1 MSTTERP
8 DAPWGA
14 RLRDLA
20 EDAPGALPEPAL
32 WDRGR
37 RYARLRRRGTA
48 AVAALG
54 VLAVVAVGA
63 VSWQRAAPPAELAP
77 ASAPA
82 AMPDELFV
90 PSPWLPGTEEAGPLG
105 QLAAIIPADRG
116 GWTGDEMGLVGI
128 SATTGEYRFLDLP
141 GDADEA
147 VALSP
152 DGRHLAYWAT
162 GETTGSPNRGD
173 GDSAPVTGVALYD
186 TVSGEVERHDVRT
199 EQGLMTSDLVWA
211 DPATLLVGYAQ
222 YVGGEGDPGMDQ
234 SSGRNVPWQVLRLGG
249 ELREL
254 GSPFDDGYVW
264 GGGDG
269 VMVMSGSGLNDGRWL
284 LDPSRPRH
292 PQQLRLDRASFV
304 APRVG
309 PDRTRIAGVPGNRAP
324 NWLAVADL
332 SGDRRAA
339 FQPVPD
345 SRRTLEVL
353 VWNDNEHVVVL
364 RHDRDE
370 VGMYHVTVVETD
382 VESGEQRDLVVVPPD
397 LANSPQFALDLLG
410 GPIVEAVEPPDPVDP
425 RAVVA
430 LSGGA
435 VLAAAAGIV
444 VWRRR
449 VQP

>member
-1 MSTTERP
+1 MSTERP
-8 DAPWGA
+8 DERWGT

-20 EDAPGALPEPAL
+20 EEAPRALPDPAL

-37 RYARLRRRGTA
+37 RYARLRRGGTA

-63 VSWQRAAPPAELAP
+63 VSWQRAAPPAQLAP

-82 AMPDELFV
+82 AMPDRLYD
-90 PSPWLPGTEEAGPLG
+90 PSPWLTGTEEEGPLG
-105 QLAAIIPADRG
+105 QLAAIIPAERG
-116 GWTGDEMGLVGI
+116 SWTGKETEIVGV

-141 GDADEA
+141 RQADVG

-152 DGRHLAYWAT
+152 DGRHVAYWAT
-162 GETTGSPNRGD
+162 GETTESPNLRD
-173 GDSAPVTGVALYD
+173 GGALPPAGVAIYDSVTGR
-186 TVSGEVERHDVRT
+186 VELHDIAT
-199 EQGLMTSDLVWA
+199 AHGLMASDLVWA
-211 DPATLLVGYAQ
+211 DLSTLLVNYAQ
-222 YVGGEGDPGMDQ
+222 YRGGEGDPDMDR
-234 SSGRNVPWQVLRLGG
+234 SLGRNVPWQVLRLGG

-254 GSPFDDGYVW
+254 GSPLDDGDVW

-269 VMVMSGSGLNDGRWL
+269 VVVMSGSGRNVGRWL
-284 LDPSRPRH
+284 VDPARPRQ
-292 PQQLRLDRASFV
+292 PQRLRLDRGSFV
-304 APRVG
+304 PPRVS
-309 PDRTRIAGVPGNRAP
+309 PDRRRIAGVPGNRAP
-324 NWLAVADL
+324 NRLAVADL
-332 SGDRRAA
+332 SGDGRSA
-339 FQPVPD
+339 FEPVPG
-345 SRRTLEVL
+345 SRRTLEVIA
-353 VWNDNEHVVVL
+353 WNDEEHVVVL

-370 VGMYHVTVVETD
+370 VGMYYVTVVETA

-410 GPIVEAVEPPDPVDP
+410 GPIVEAVEPPDPMDP
-425 RAVVA
+425 RVVVG

-435 VLAAAAGIV
+435 VVAAGAGIL

>member
-1 MSTTERP
+1 MSTTERQGE
-8 DAPWGA
+8 PWGA

-20 EDAPGALPEPAL
+20 EEAPGALPEPAL

-37 RYARLRRRGTA
+37 RYARLRRGGTA

-90 PSPWLPGTEEAGPLG
+90 PSPWLPGTEEAGPVG

-116 GWTGDEMGLVGI
+116 GWTGAEMEIVGV

-141 GDADEA
+141 DLYAPPGA
-147 VALSP
+147 VLSP
-152 DGRHLAYWAT
+152 DGRHVAYWAT
-162 GETTGSPNRGD
+162 GEPSGTPN
-173 GDSAPVTGVALYD
+173 DSDAPVTAVVVYD
-186 TVSGEVERHDVRT
+186 ATSGEVERYDIET
-199 EQGLMTSDLVWA
+199 EHGLAVEDLVWT
-211 DPATLLVGYAQ
+211 DPSTLLVSYGQ
-222 YVGGEGDPGMDQ
+222 WQGGEDDTDMDV
-234 SSGRNVPWQVLRLGG
+234 SMSRTAPWQVLRVGD
-249 ELREL
+249 ELRDL
-254 GSPFDDGYVW
+254 GSPLVDGHVW
-264 GGGDG
+264 GGGGG
-269 VMVMSGSGLNDGRWL
+269 VVVMSGSGRNAGRWL
-284 LDPSRPRH
+284 VDPSRPRQ
-292 PQQLRLDRASFV
+292 PQRLRTDRGSFV
-304 APRVG
+304 PPRVS

-324 NWLAVADL
+324 NQLAVAEL
-332 SGDRRAA
+332 SGDARAA
-339 FQPVPD
+339 FESVPG

-353 VWNDNEHVVVL
+353 AWSDEEQVVVL

-382 VESGEQRDLVVVPPD
+382 VATGEQRDLVVVPPD

-410 GPIVEAVEPPDPVDP
+410 GPIVEAVEPPDPMDP
-425 RAVVA
+425 RAVVG

-435 VLAAAAGIV
+435 VVAAGAGIL